1 MLKIKPY
8 QFSFLHAPRSI
19 EYYITKSETMKCSY
33 LNIRRS
39 TKSSLYF
46 LLLLAP
52 IISLLGCKN
61 QAGSAADDNVRF
73 VDPLIGSGG
82 HGHVF
87 VGASV
92 PHGMVQ
98 VGPNNLSKGW
108 DWCSGYHDSDTTII
122 GFAQTHL
129 SGTGIADL
137 GDVLFMPTGNFKQP
151 SATDTTRTASFY
163 YSTFNKKNQKVSPG
177 YYSVNLNRYNIKVEL
192 TATERCSFQTYS
204 YPKDSAANVVIN
216 LAESVQSLM
225 ARKGTTGSSL
235 TIINDTTVAGFRS
248 SDEWARDHKVYF
260 VSVFSKPIV
269 SKSLLK
275 GQTSNGGKTATST
288 EGVVSLLSF
297 KNDGKPLSIKTG
309 ISYTSTDGAALNLKS
324 EIKSW
329 DFAAIKN
336 EATSRWNSS
345 LASFNFKSKDSLTK
359 VKFYTALY
367 HTQISPSLFSDADG
381 KYRGADGKV
390 YSSNSNTYSVFSLWD
405 TYRAVHPLYTLTDTA
420 VSSYANT
427 LLQINSQQKRMPVWH
442 LAGNETDC
450 MVGVHSI
457 PVVIDAYLKGFN
469 IDKEKLWN
477 AVKDFDQYDQNGL
490 KAIRER
496 GYIPADQEVWSVAK
510 GLEYAIDYDAIAKLA
525 KDLGY
530 KAEAEKYAKLAK
542 SYQQYF
548 DKQSGFMRGKLANG
562 RWRANFNPYHSLHL
576 EDDYVEGNAWQ
587 YTWLV
592 PQDVEGLV
600 GLFGGKA
607 PFTKKL
613 DSLFTV
619 SSALNEGAS
628 IDITGMIGQ
637 FAHGNEPSHHIS
649 YLYPFVGQQWKTAE
663 KVRQVCNQ
671 FYKASPDGLIGNEDC
686 GQMSAWYIFSALGF
700 YQVNPVNGLF
710 VFGSP
715 LADEVEINLNNGKKF
730 KITAQYNSAKNK
742 FIQSV
747 KLNGKAYTKTYIKYQ
762 QIMEGGELIYVM
774 GSKPNYNYGKE
785 KADWP
790 VSNPSKE
797 N

>member
-1 MLKIKPY
+1 
-8 QFSFLHAPRSI
+8 
-19 EYYITKSETMKCSY
+19 MKCSY

-39 TKSSLYF
+39 TKSSMYF
-46 LLLLAP
+46 LLSFTLM
-52 IISLLGCKN
+52 ISLLGCKN
-61 QAGSAADDNVRF
+61 QPDSGVENYVRF

-137 GDVLFMPTGNFKQP
+137 GDVLFMPTGNFEQP
-151 SATDTTRTASFY
+151 DAADTTRTANFY
-163 YSTFNKKNQKVSPG
+163 YSIFNKKNQKVSPG

-275 GQTSNGGKTATST
+275 GQTADGGKTATST
-288 EGVVSLLSF
+288 EGVISLLSF
-297 KNDGKPLSIKTG
+297 ENDGKPLMIKTG

-329 DFAAIKN
+329 DFAAIKE
-336 EATSRWNSS
+336 EAISRWNSS

-381 KYRGADGKV
+381 KYRGADGKI
-390 YSSNSNTYSVFSLWD
+390 YPSSANTYSVFSLWD

-477 AVKDFDQYDQNGL
+477 AIKDFDKYDQNGL

-496 GYIPADQEVWSVAK
+496 GYIPADEEVWSVAK

-525 KDLGY
+525 KHLGY

-548 DKQSGFMRGKLANG
+548 DKQTGFMRGKLANG
-562 RWRANFNPYHSLHL
+562 QWRSNFNPYHSLHL

-619 SSALNEGAS
+619 NSALNEGAS

-700 YQVNPVNGLF
+700 YPVNPVNGIF

-730 KITAQYNSAKNK
+730 KITAQYNSAENK

-762 QIMEGGELIYVM
+762 QIMEGGELSYVM

-790 VSNPSKE
+790 VSNP
-797 N
+797 